1 MPLCNKHDIA
11 TSSHCRPLIARQR
24 YLKLKTRTLDLTAS
38 YLHPDLPPCK
48 HVPSTCP
55 LPEHSLAKHVPSRHP
70 LLILNLINLTT
81 TVLFRSRLRFC
92 YRMPHNRICKK
103 SRLFLHI
110 AAYKPLPSLAHIYYL
125 CRALRGSRQPSCPA
139 ALRILIYILTK
150 TY

>member
-55 LPEHSLAKHVPSRHP
+55 QA
-70 LLILNLINLTT
+70 IL
-81 TVLFRSRLRFC
+81 S
-92 YRMPHNRICKK
+92 H
-103 SRLFLHI
+103 
-110 AAYKPLPSLAHIYYL
+110 LPSGETRTFDLSSGQPRAIIPTASSPHLPFSLWQTYKASPDAHRAVPEPFPAWPRIHNSSAPSPARRAYPSATARQTSL
-125 CRALRGSRQPSCPA
+125 CRYGSQGAR
-139 ALRILIYILTK
+139 
-150 TY
+150 